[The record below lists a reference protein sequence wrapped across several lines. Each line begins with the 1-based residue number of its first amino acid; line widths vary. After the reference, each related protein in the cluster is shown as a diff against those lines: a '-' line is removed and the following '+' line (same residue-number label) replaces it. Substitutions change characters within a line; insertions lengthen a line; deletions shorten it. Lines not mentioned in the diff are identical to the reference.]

1 MKRLLYTL
9 FIICACVCARG
20 QVSENHNA
28 QVARNLEIFNDIYRQ
43 LDLFYVDTLSADT
56 VIEWGIRS
64 MLRQVDPYT
73 DYFSQDNEDLR
84 QMATGKYAGIG
95 SVIRFSTKEDRVV
108 IAEPY
113 EGSPAQKAGVK
124 AGDIILSID
133 GKDVKGMNNSAVSNM
148 LRGDAETTFELKV
161 RRPGQDKPLSF
172 PITRKTIQ
180 MPQVPYYGFVA
191 PGVGYIYLTGFTD
204 GAYREVRQAL
214 LDLKSQDCQRLVL
227 DLRANPGGSVS
238 EAVDIVNLFI
248 PKGEKVMYTKGKMSS
263 ADRDYHTTSEPIDT
277 VMPLAVLID
286 GASASS
292 AEIVSGSLQDLD
304 RAVIIGKRSYGKGLV
319 QSIRDVAYRGNLK
332 ITTGRYYIPS
342 GRCIQAYDYR
352 HRNAD
357 GSAGIVPDSLTR
369 AFLTRHGR
377 TVRDG
382 GGIKPDFEIPE
393 DSLPTLLYDLVASEE
408 FFNYATDFAQQ
419 HKTIAPAGEFSL
431 TDEEYKAFVE
441 YIAASGFTYNHRSN
455 DILNLLRDVAKREGY
470 LERAQAEFDALKEK
484 FQVDIHADLWL
495 FRDKVE
501 RYIGD
506 EIVPRYYYQRGAI
519 QQQLRDDDFLG
530 KALEV
535 LQNETLYRKTL
546 RPAQDEK

>member
-1 MKRLLYTL
+1 MKRILYTL
-9 FIICACVCARG
+9 YIICACVCAKG

-56 VIEWGIRS
+56 VIEWGIRA
-64 MLRQVDPYT
+64 MLHQVDPYT
-73 DYFSQDNEDLR
+73 DYYAQDNEELR

-95 SVIRFSTKEDRVV
+95 SVIRFSKKEDRVV

-133 GKDVKGMNNSAVSNM
+133 GKDVKGMNNTTVSNM
-148 LRGDAETTFELKV
+148 LRGEAETTFELRV
-161 RRPGQDKPLSF
+161 QRPGESKPITF

-214 LDLKSQDCQRLVL
+214 LDLKSQGCQQLIF
-227 DLRANPGGSVS
+227 DLRANPGGAVS

-263 ADRDYHTTSEPIDT
+263 DNRDYYTTSEPIDT
-277 VMPLAVLID
+277 LMPLAVLID
-286 GASASS
+286 GNSASS
-292 AEIVSGSLQDLD
+292 AEIVSGCLQDLD

-342 GRCIQAYDYR
+342 GRCIQARDYR

-357 GSAGIVPDSLTR
+357 GSAGMVPDSLTR
-369 AFLTRHGR
+369 TFLTRHGR

-382 GGIKPDFEIPE
+382 GGIMPDFEIPE

-408 FFNYATDFAQQ
+408 FFNYATRYAQQ
-419 HKTIAPAGEFSL
+419 HETIAPAGEFEISEN
-431 TDEEYKAFVE
+431 DYKDFVD
-441 YIAASGFTYNHRSN
+441 YITSSDFTYNHRSN
-455 DILNLLRDVAKREGY
+455 EVFKVLRDVARREGY
-470 LERAQAEFDALKEK
+470 LERAQAEFDALEAK
-484 FQVDIHADLWL
+484 FQVDMHADLWL
-495 FRDKVE
+495 FRSLIQD
-501 RYIGD
+501 YLAD
-506 EIVPRYYYQRGAI
+506 EIVQRYFYQRGGI
-519 QQQLRDDDFLG
+519 QQQLKSDKYVE

-535 LQNETLYRKTL
+535 LRSC
-546 RPAQDEK
+546 PI